1 MYSQCNLARALCSAP
16 RRRYGAM
23 ALGEGKLEVVLGQKS
38 CSKPKDG
45 RLQSSKRLRLA
56 TLARRANAVVARA
69 ARCLLVLPPPPLV
82 PLVQPRQC
90 RRRHARA
97 WLCPVRTSALLW
109 RLVVSVCRRLPTAVR
124 GTAVVALGTL
134 WASSVKVYRNFP

>member
-1 MYSQCNLARALCSAP
+1 MRRAA
-16 RRRYGAM
+16 AM

-56 TLARRANAVVARA
+56 TLAPRRRATAVVARA
-69 ARCLLVLPPPPLV
+69 ARCLLVLPPPLV

-109 RLVVSVCRRLPTAVR
+109 RLVVSVR
-124 GTAVVALGTL
+124 GTAVVARGTL
-134 WASSVKVYRNFP
+134 WASSVKNV

>member
-1 MYSQCNLARALCSAP
+1 
-16 RRRYGAM
+16 M

-56 TLARRANAVVARA
+56 TLAPRRRATAVVAQA

-82 PLVQPRQC
+82 PLVQLRHC

-124 GTAVVALGTL
+124 GTAVVARGTL
-134 WASSVKVYRNFP
+134 WASSVKNV

>member
-1 MYSQCNLARALCSAP
+1 MRRAA
-16 RRRYGAM
+16 AM

-56 TLARRANAVVARA
+56 TLAPRRRATAVVARA

-82 PLVQPRQC
+82 PLVQLRHC
-90 RRRHARA
+90 CRRHARA

-109 RLVVSVCRRLPTAVR
+109 RLVVSAVCRRHPTAAR
-124 GTAVVALGTL
+124 GTAVVARGTL
-134 WASSVKVYRNFP
+134 WASSVKNV

>member
-1 MYSQCNLARALCSAP
+1 MYSQCKLARALCSAA

-56 TLARRANAVVARA
+56 TLAPRWRATAVVARA

-82 PLVQPRQC
+82 PLVC
-90 RRRHARA
+90 N
-97 WLCPVRTSALLW
+97 
-109 RLVVSVCRRLPTAVR
+109 R
-124 GTAVVALGTL
+124 GTAVAVMRARGSVPCALVHYYGGSWCQCAAL
-134 WASSVKVYRNFP
+134 RWWRAAHSGPALSKMYRNFP

>member
-1 MYSQCNLARALCSAP
+1 MRRAA
-16 RRRYGAM
+16 AM

-56 TLARRANAVVARA
+56 TLAPRRRATAVVAQA

-82 PLVQPRQC
+82 PLVQLRHC

-109 RLVVSVCRRLPTAVR
+109 RLVVSAVCRRHPTAAR
-124 GTAVVALGTL
+124 GAALRWWRAAHSGPAL
-134 WASSVKVYRNFP
+134 SKMYRNFP

>member
-1 MYSQCNLARALCSAP
+1 MRRAA
-16 RRRYGAM
+16 AM

-56 TLARRANAVVARA
+56 TLAPRRRATAVVAQA
-69 ARCLLVLPPPPLV
+69 ARCLLMLPPPPPLV
-82 PLVQPRQC
+82 PLVQLRHC

-124 GTAVVALGTL
+124 GTAVVARGTL
-134 WASSVKVYRNFP
+134 WASSVKNV

>member
-1 MYSQCNLARALCSAP
+1 MYSQCKLARALCSAP

-56 TLARRANAVVARA
+56 TLARRATAVVARA
-69 ARCLLVLPPPPLV
+69 AAVAATCATRVTAPMPPPS
-82 PLVQPRQC
+82 C
-90 RRRHARA
+90 AR
-97 WLCPVRTSALLW
+97 
-109 RLVVSVCRRLPTAVR
+109 
-124 GTAVVALGTL
+124 VALPR
-134 WASSVKVYRNFP
+134 AH

>member
-1 MYSQCNLARALCSAP
+1 MYSQCKLARALCSAA
-16 RRRYGAM
+16 RHRYGAM

-56 TLARRANAVVARA
+56 TLAPRRATAVVARA
-69 ARCLLVLPPPPLV
+69 ARCLLVLPPPPPLV

-109 RLVVSVCRRLPTAVR
+109 RLVVSVR
-124 GTAVVALGTL
+124 GTAVVARGTL
-134 WASSVKVYRNFP
+134 WASSVKNV

>member
-1 MYSQCNLARALCSAP
+1 MRRAA
-16 RRRYGAM
+16 AM

-56 TLARRANAVVARA
+56 TLAPWRRATAVVVRA

-82 PLVQPRQC
+82 PLVC
-90 RRRHARA
+90 N
-97 WLCPVRTSALLW
+97 
-109 RLVVSVCRRLPTAVR
+109 R
-124 GTAVVALGTL
+124 GTAVAVMRARGSVPCALVHYYGGSWCQYAAATAPQRAAL
-134 WASSVKVYRNFP
+134 RWWRAAHSGPAPPKTVKKLPLRGQRHHY

>member
-1 MYSQCNLARALCSAP
+1 MYSQCKLARALCSAP

-56 TLARRANAVVARA
+56 TLAPRRGGV
-69 ARCLLVLPPPPLV
+69 LLQL
-82 PLVQPRQC
+82 
-90 RRRHARA
+90 
-97 WLCPVRTSALLW
+97 
-109 RLVVSVCRRLPTAVR
+109 
-124 GTAVVALGTL
+124 
-134 WASSVKVYRNFP
+134 